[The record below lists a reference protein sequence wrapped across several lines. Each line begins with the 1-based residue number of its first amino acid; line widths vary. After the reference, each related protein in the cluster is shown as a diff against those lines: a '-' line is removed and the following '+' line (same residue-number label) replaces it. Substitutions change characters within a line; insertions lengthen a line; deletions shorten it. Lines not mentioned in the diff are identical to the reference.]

1 MNTILLA
8 DDDQYVLDGL
18 LKHIP
23 WAEMGVRI
31 VGTAGDGAEAWRMFQ
46 ELKPD
51 IVFTDVYM
59 PEMDGFQLTACIHEV
74 NPDFPVVI
82 LSGYDDFANARK
94 AVKSGIQHFLLKPPS
109 LAEIEFVVREVVQQ
123 LNESNERDALLAS
136 YAEQQEV
143 LQRSM
148 REAFFRD
155 LLVTR
160 YRSEELPQQRIAFLG
175 LPEAPDIQVLCLSLV
190 RSDIWNKT
198 RERDWQLLRF
208 GTGNIIREVLNK
220 RLEGSPALRAE
231 LLDYTDKEFIVVFLG
246 EEAGMLC
253 PSFILELSTELIEQV
268 LQYMRISIMGGLG
281 SKHAGYHRVL
291 DSFLEAQHA
300 VEIAEMGELNRIYLY
315 EERAVAEPGQ
325 QPALPLDTI
334 RKLHDAIF
342 QKQLQQAQEYWQLLR
357 ADNAE
362 GAYSLPVLK
371 GVYAGLISAL
381 WTMASTA
388 AHSVSD
394 GAGLEERMRALQRC
408 GSTGQLIEWMDEQ
421 IARLT
426 GQIKEE
432 LLGKKSH
439 AIVDRVIKEYIEK
452 CYDKNITLEEIA
464 AQLHVNRNYLSQLFK
479 KITGEPFVTY
489 INKYRIHKAKELM
502 MSGNYMVYEVSEL
515 VGFQNSTYFSQ
526 VFKSITGYSPSEH
539 NR

>member
-31 VGTAGDGAEAWRMFQ
+31 VGTAGDGAEAWRKFQ

-74 NPDFPVVI
+74 DPNFPVVI

-123 LNESNERDALLAS
+123 LNESNERDALLSS
-136 YAEQQEV
+136 YTEQQEV

-148 REAFFRD
+148 REAFFREM
-155 LLVTR
+155 LVTR
-160 YRSEELPQQRIAFLG
+160 YRPEELPQQRISFLS
-175 LPEAPDIQVLCLSLV
+175 LPEAPDVQVLCLSLV
-190 RSDIWNKT
+190 RSDIWSKT

-220 RLEGSPALRAE
+220 RLEGSPQLRAE
-231 LLDYTDKEFIVVFLG
+231 LLDYTDKEFIVAFLG
-246 EEAGMLC
+246 EEAGKLR

-268 LQYMRISIMGGLG
+268 LQYMRISMMGGLG
-281 SKHAGYHRVL
+281 SMHAGYHRVM
-291 DSFLEAQHA
+291 DSFLEARHA
-300 VEIAEMGELNRIYLY
+300 VEMAEMGELNRIYLY
-315 EERAVAEPGQ
+315 EEGSEAEHGEH
-325 QPALPLDTI
+325 PAMPLDTI

-342 QKQLQQAQEYWQLLR
+342 RKQLQQAQEYWQLLR

-381 WTMASTA
+381 WTTASTA
-388 AHSVSD
+388 AYSVSD
-394 GAGLEERMRALQRC
+394 GAGLEEQMRALQRC
-408 GSTGQLIEWMDEQ
+408 GSTGQLIDWMDEQ
-421 IARLT
+421 IERLA

-432 LLGKKSH
+432 LQGKKSH